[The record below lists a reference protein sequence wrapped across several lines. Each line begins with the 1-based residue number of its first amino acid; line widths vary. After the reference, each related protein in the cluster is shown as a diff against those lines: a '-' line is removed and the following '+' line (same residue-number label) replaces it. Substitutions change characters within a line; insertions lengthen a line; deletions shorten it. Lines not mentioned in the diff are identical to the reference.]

1 MCGIFGIYDHPEA
14 SNHTYLGLY
23 ALQHRGQ
30 ESAGIVSSDEKQLHH
45 YRQMGL
51 VSEVFSRD
59 ILRRL
64 PGRSAIGHVRYSTT
78 GSSELKNAQPFMVDY
93 ARGMMAIAHNGNLT
107 NASLIRSEL
116 ESRGSI
122 FQSNMDTE
130 VIVHLIARSKE
141 KTFFERTVHA
151 LRQVEGAYSLLFLTE
166 KEMVAARDPLGFRP
180 LVLGSLKDSPV
191 VASETC
197 AFDLIGATF
206 VRDIEPGEIV
216 IIDSRGPRS
225 VRIGPVAKPARCIF
239 EYVYFARPDSSL
251 WGRTCHTVR
260 KQLGRQLAAEH
271 PAKAD
276 VVVAV
281 PDSGSS
287 AALGF
292 AEASGL
298 PFEFAYIRNHYVGRT
313 FIAPS
318 QVDRDLKAR
327 VKLNVMPAVVKD
339 KRVVIVDDSIIR
351 GTTTIGRIAELKR
364 AGAREVHMRVS
375 CPPTR
380 HPCFYGVDFPSPDQ
394 LIAARMSV
402 GDIQR
407 FLCADSL
414 GYLSIEGLTA
424 ACGGGDGFCRACYD
438 GVYPI
443 PPEEPMAKECMER
456 KPPPTAQAPPLPA
469 GMDTKAAKRPRLKKA
484 AVAAATPPLD
494 HPEPEAAPA
503 KPARRATRPAG
514 PAGPAELF

>member
-1 MCGIFGIYDHPEA
+1 MCGIFGIYDHLEA

-141 KTFFERTVHA
+141 KTFLERTIHA
-151 LRQVEGAYSLLFLTE
+151 LRQVEGAYCLLFLTE

-197 AFDLIGATF
+197 AFDLIGAKF
-206 VRDIEPGEIV
+206 IREIEPGEILL
-216 IIDSRGPRS
+216 INGDGIKSFKPFPR
-225 VRIGPVAKPARCIF
+225 KQHHQCIF
-239 EYVYFARPDSSL
+239 EFIYFARPDSFIFN
-251 WGRTCHTVR
+251 HNVYEMR
-260 KQLGRQLAAEH
+260 KSFGAQLSKES
-271 PAKAD
+271 PAGVD
-276 VVVAV
+276 MVIPI
-281 PDSGSS
+281 PDSGFPATLGY
-287 AALGF
+287 AAQSKLPLELGM
-292 AEASGL
+292 
-298 PFEFAYIRNHYVGRT
+298 IRNHYVGRT
-313 FIAPS
+313 FIEPE
-318 QVDRDLKAR
+318 QRIRHFGVKI
-327 VKLNVMPAVVKD
+327 KLNPVRELLKG
-339 KRVVIVDDSIIR
+339 KKIVIVDDSIVR
-351 GTTTIGRIAELKR
+351 ATTSRKIVKMFRNV
-364 AGAREVHMRVS
+364 GAREVHVRIS
-375 CPPTR
+375 SPPITD
-380 HPCFYGVDFPSPDQ
+380 PCFFGIDTPKKSE
-394 LIAARMSV
+394 LIASSHKV
-402 GDIQR
+402 KEIQK
-407 FLCADSL
+407 FIYATSL
-414 GYLSIEGLTA
+414 NYLSLEGLKKCVRGEDENFCY
-424 ACGGGDGFCRACYD
+424 ACFTGD
-438 GVYPI
+438 YPY
-443 PPEEPMAKECMER
+443 PY
-456 KPPPTAQAPPLPA
+456 
-469 GMDTKAAKRPRLKKA
+469 LK
-484 AVAAATPPLD
+484 
-494 HPEPEAAPA
+494 
-503 KPARRATRPAG
+503 
-514 PAGPAELF
+514 